1 MNKELG
7 SWRYRSNCERSVG
20 VDCERSVGVD
30 CEIKE
35 RNTMKDSHMSRIG
48 GQK

>member
-20 VDCERSVGVD
+20 VDCEI
-30 CEIKE
+30 EE
-35 RNTMKDSHMSRIG
+35 RNTMKDSPMGRIG

>member
-7 SWRYRSNCERSVG
+7 SWGYMSNCERSVG
-20 VDCERSVGVD
+20 VDCEI
-30 CEIKE
+30 EE
-35 RNTMKDSHMSRIG
+35 RNTIKDSHMSRIG